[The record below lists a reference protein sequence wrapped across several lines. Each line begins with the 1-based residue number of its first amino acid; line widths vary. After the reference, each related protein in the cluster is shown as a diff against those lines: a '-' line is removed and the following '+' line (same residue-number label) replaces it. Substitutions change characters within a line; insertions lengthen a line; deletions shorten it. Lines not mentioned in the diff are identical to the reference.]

1 MDQILKDEVARRE
14 AEARENG
21 IFGRL
26 TRSLSQ
32 TMKRSSSTIKK
43 VSGEAGAEFNLDE
56 LLQVRVLGSGRFGQV
71 KLVQH
76 TVTNMAYALKI
87 LQKQILVDLHTH
99 KAVFDECNF
108 LRSLD
113 YPFIP
118 ALYGTFQDENCLY
131 ILQELL
137 PGGDF
142 WTIMYDH
149 RHWNRLEKTATG
161 GLPIQ
166 FSKFYFANVLSAICH
181 LHKKDIIYRDLKPEN
196 MVCYLHLLM
205 QYPNAYIIIII
216 TMIRSWNALD
226 ISRS

>member
-1 MDQILKDEVARRE
+1 VKLLGPLDQILKEEAARRE
-14 AEARENG
+14 AEARDRG
-21 IFGRL
+21 LFGRL

-32 TMKRSSSTIKK
+32 TMKRSSSSNIRK

-56 LLQVRVLGSGRFGQV
+56 LLQVRVLGSGRFGKV

-76 TVTNMAYALKI
+76 SVTNMAYALKT
-87 LQKQILVDLHTH
+87 LQKQIVEDLHAQ
-99 KAVFDECNF
+99 KAAFDECDF
-108 LRSLD
+108 LRALD

-131 ILQELL
+131 MLLELL

-149 RHWNRLEKTATG
+149 RHWNRLEKTAVG
-161 GLPIQ
+161 GISVAA
-166 FSKFYFANVLSAICH
+166 SKFYFANILSAVCH

-196 MVCYLHLLM
+196 MVRPLPTNHYHHLV
-205 QYPNAYIIIII
+205 I
-216 TMIRSWNALD
+216 T
-226 ISRS
+226 